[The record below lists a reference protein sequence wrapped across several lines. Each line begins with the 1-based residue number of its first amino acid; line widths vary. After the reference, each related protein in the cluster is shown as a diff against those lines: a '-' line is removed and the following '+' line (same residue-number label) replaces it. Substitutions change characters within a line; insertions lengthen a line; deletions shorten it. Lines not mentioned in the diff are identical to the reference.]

1 MTYADRTP
9 MAKFFDALAFES
21 GRVKVTDK
29 SDKNGANRSI
39 HFQLS
44 CGFAKFE
51 KNGQH
56 FEFTFNHQ
64 KQVIDQACFESILEK
79 FAIKH

>member
-1 MTYADRTP
+1 MSYADRTP

-64 KQVIDQACFESILEK
+64 KQVIDQACFEAILEK
-79 FAIKH
+79 LVIKH

>member
-1 MTYADRTP
+1 MSYGDRTP

-39 HFQLS
+39 HFRLS

-51 KNGQH
+51 
-56 FEFTFNHQ
+56 
-64 KQVIDQACFESILEK
+64 
-79 FAIKH
+79 